1 LCVTSTAKDAPQRPR
16 CGRYRQA
23 RPSRDSSF
31 AHPYTNTKQGAI
43 PVRRVSPIS
52 RVRSDEE
59 SFITQRLAGLGES
72 ITVVEGDLDHPDSVV
87 KAFEDARHEGGIWGV
102 FAVLAF
108 PGLGAE
114 GDGEE
119 RQGKVS

>member
-1 LCVTSTAKDAPQRPR
+1 MRRNVLVTGAT
-16 CGRYRQA
+16 G
-23 RPSRDSSF
+23 
-31 AHPYTNTKQGAI
+31 KQGQAVI
-43 PVRRVSPIS
+43 RALLNPAPTPNKELYQS
-52 RVRSDEE
+52 EE
-59 SFITQRLAGLGES
+59 SHQYHVFALTRKASSPSAQHLAELGES

-102 FAVLAF
+102 FAVLSF